1 MRIISR
7 INTNVLNSQRMAT
20 MRDLEKLFQ
29 VAPNMAAK
37 TIRLW
42 QQNSISMFTEGL
54 GEIYD
59 VKAKSDQFTGLNDRS
74 YKWKLRGHQVPK
86 IKLAART
93 TGGAISAGST
103 LGSNGVPFVIGMA
116 SSYYNPRD
124 IIKLEDKSLLYVLT
138 EPVFMGPNKWDYT
151 VKLLTNNLSDTV
163 NTDFLVAG
171 KTTGLNGNAYPELS
185 DRGYLSVAM
194 AAEEH
199 IGYLTKVRYDW
210 SWSADAAS
218 TKYLIEDQVMQNGK
232 SVKLNYITD
241 QLLMSAMETYHFNK
255 EMELIDG
262 RTTMDAFGRCFL
274 QDEKG
279 QDIVK
284 GDGVIAQMADSTKQT
299 YTNLTIGLIEDV
311 LSDISLKMPK
321 RTGNTILLTT
331 GMEGYK
337 MFNRLMRAEH
347 KSSWASDSGSS
358 YVQTKNGKI
367 TLGAEYN
374 GFTFAGN
381 KLLVSVNN
389 TFDHEA
395 NVSSLDSN
403 GKKTDSSKFLFLDV
417 SSYDGVQNL
426 QMIAKDG
433 RSFITGELDG
443 IGGQDGKTSGKV
455 STLLDGS
462 ARSIIGTL
470 GIVMHNPYS
479 SMLLERKIV

>member
-1 MRIISR
+1 MRVISR

-42 QQNSISMFTEGL
+42 PQNSISMFTEGL

-59 VKAKSDQFTGLNDRS
+59 INAKSDNFIGLNDKT
-74 YKWKLRGHQVPK
+74 YKWKIRGHQVPK
-86 IKLAART
+86 IKLGVRT

-103 LGSNGVPFVIGMA
+103 IGGNGVPFIIGMT

-124 IIKLEDKSLLYVLT
+124 IIKLEDKTLLYVLT
-138 EPVFMGPNKWDYT
+138 EPTFFGPNKWDYT
-151 VKLLTNNLSDTV
+151 VKLLTNNPSDTV
-163 NTDFLVAG
+163 NTDYLVAG

-185 DRGYLSVAM
+185 DKGYLSTAM

-210 SWSADAAS
+210 SWSADAAA
-218 TKYLIEDQVMQNGK
+218 TKYVIQDQVMHNGK
-232 SVKLNYITD
+232 SVPLNYVTD

-279 QDIVK
+279 QDIIK
-284 GDGVIAQMADSTKQT
+284 GDGLIAQMADSCKQT
-299 YTNLTIGLIEDV
+299 YTNLTIDLIEDV
-311 LSDISLKMPK
+311 LSDLALRMPK

-331 GMEGYK
+331 GMEAYK
-337 MFNRLMRAEH
+337 QFGKLMRAEH
-347 KSSWASDSGSS
+347 KGYWSTSADQ

-367 TLGAEYN
+367 QLGAEYN
-374 GFTFAGN
+374 AFQFQGN
-381 KLLVSVNN
+381 KLVVTVNN
-389 TFDHEA
+389 VFDHEA
-395 NVSSLDSN
+395 NVSELDSN
-403 GKKTDSSKFLFLDV
+403 GRKLDSSKLLFLDV

-455 STLLDGS
+455 SSLLDGS

-479 SMLLERKIV
+479 SMVLERKIV